1 MARYAR
7 GHRLFSAVK
16 IVVFV
21 FLWRV
26 CSGGENKKDADFL
39 LQHDGLRLEQFLW
52 TGSGDGEDFGPNA
65 IHPTPPVVIT
75 TIFHTTT
82 IHTTVFPPSV
92 FTTSSAMLPGNDPDD
107 CFGGQDCYDIHPS
120 PTLKPP
126 PGHIFP
132 PWPPPL
138 PSIPDE
144 RYWIVTVLKTHAA
157 QFYLTPA
164 EIEPRLARLYKI
176 AFHRSQER
184 HLGINGSNNYWNSTS
199 SLLLAKEV
207 IKNRI
212 KRREDVSVR
221 VHNVTSNGRLQLL
234 YSVRVDG
241 KPVLAEAAVKDMR
254 LVTDN
259 EVTAELGHPVLSKAE
274 PYLKENLTPLLS
286 GQSKRPGE
294 TWFLVGLSIF
304 LIIILFG
311 LCLIGYLTLT
321 KWQTNQNRRSANQ
334 RHIFEREIRSGRGL
348 RNFGYKSE
356 VETTNEM
363 ESSRIVPLHSRS
375 SRDSTGSESSLVKP
389 SPAQR
394 SSILKQTA
402 PEPRPRSQHVQSP
415 KSYLSMP
422 SVKSFPRGA
431 EMPEP
436 LSHMLEHEDVPSSV
450 LPSQPPLTRHKSV
463 EGDPDLAPSPTG
475 DEDEIL
481 SEPNMSVGGMRK
493 RFHEL
498 LDDAFSLFSSKS
510 SSIDSERNSP
520 PQTSPT
526 TGENRSKSAVIRPVC
541 VEVVTPDSHLR
552 PRTSTDLIPVRPS
565 TSNGMAS
572 PRGAWDTNPSTPG
585 SRPHARPL
593 SAGPFHR
600 PTLEPAIVLADGVLS
615 PSDPAVPLIEA
626 IKRELDRFPPVTSAS
641 ERRPLQHPDHSYA

>member
-1 MARYAR
+1 MSRHGRQEVNLDPSDQVKVTLLIEPVRQQIKITGEQNKRREKREKLEQQLKSIQAKCNTIVAQNQTFTDEKRMILERVKQLKRRSQEKSHTIEKLEAEMRETLVDRMKLEETNVSLVNKY
-7 GHRLFSAVK
+7 HQLETRLQNSV
-16 IVVFV
+16 
-21 FLWRV
+21 
-26 CSGGENKKDADFL
+26 ENIKS
-39 LQHDGLRLEQFLW
+39 LQHELSNKDTVLE
-52 TGSGDGEDFGPNA
+52 
-65 IHPTPPVVIT
+65 
-75 TIFHTTT
+75 
-82 IHTTVFPPSV
+82 
-92 FTTSSAMLPGNDPDD
+92 SAEM
-107 CFGGQDCYDIHPS
+107 
-120 PTLKPP
+120 
-126 PGHIFP
+126 
-132 PWPPPL
+132 L

-164 EIEPRLARLYKI
+164 EIEPRL
-176 AFHRSQER
+176 
-184 HLGINGSNNYWNSTS
+184 
-199 SLLLAKEV
+199 
-207 IKNRI
+207 
-212 KRREDVSVR
+212 
-221 VHNVTSNGRLQLL
+221 
-234 YSVRVDG
+234 
-241 KPVLAEAAVKDMR
+241 
-254 LVTDN
+254 
-259 EVTAELGHPVLSKAE
+259 
-274 PYLKENLTPLLS
+274 
-286 GQSKRPGE
+286 
-294 TWFLVGLSIF
+294 VGTQ
-304 LIIILFG
+304 
-311 LCLIGYLTLT
+311 C
-321 KWQTNQNRRSANQ
+321 
-334 RHIFEREIRSGRGL
+334 H
-348 RNFGYKSE
+348 
-356 VETTNEM
+356 
-363 ESSRIVPLHSRS
+363 
-375 SRDSTGSESSLVKP
+375 
-389 SPAQR
+389 
-394 SSILKQTA
+394 
-402 PEPRPRSQHVQSP
+402 
-415 KSYLSMP
+415 
-422 SVKSFPRGA
+422 A

-463 EGDPDLAPSPTG
+463 EGDPGVIGPIVWDLHCHRVQKQSKSDLAPSPTG

-626 IKRELDRFPPVTSAS
+626 IKRELDRFPPVASAS